1 MNCVNIAFVGSI
13 ELASAFGKAGTKSD
27 IQFYNYKTSQKSLNL
42 IHAFSFPEKITSL
55 VQALNM
61 GNIALVEVN
70 SINPELGEVIILLKL
85 LEKKTYFLLNKKNEY
100 LISQLEPLIKG
111 INYETRVIKEQK
123 ELVSLKDEFLNMDF
137 SKKGETLV
145 EIDHFFNVKSVGI
158 VALGVLKQGTLDS
171 RNQITLYPQKKPV
184 QIKSIQVMDEDVK
197 SADSQARVGLSLKN
211 CTLEELERGSIL
223 SLKELEVKTNLKSN
237 LNKVEYYKKEI
248 TKGEQLILVH
258 SLQVIPC
265 NIKDVSGSSISLELL
280 KPLTYISEKSILLE
294 PSGKGLR
301 VIGSV

>member
-27 IQFYNYKTSQKSLNL
+27 IQFYNYKTSQKVLNL

-55 VQALNM
+55 VQALNI
-61 GNIALVEVN
+61 GNIALVEIN
-70 SINPELGEVIILLKL
+70 SINQELGEVIILLKL

-100 LISQLEPLIKG
+100 LIPQLEPLIKG
-111 INYETRVIKEQK
+111 INHEIRVIKEQK

-137 SKKGETLV
+137 SKQGETLV

-158 VALGVLKQGTLDS
+158 VALGVLKQGTLDA
-171 RNQITLYPQKKPV
+171 RNQIILYPQKKQI

-223 SLKELEVKTNLKSN
+223 SSKELEVRTNLKSN

-265 NIKDVSGSSISLELL
+265 NVKDVSSSSISLELL
-280 KPLTYISEKSILLE
+280 KPLTCISEKSILLS